1 MYTIVILAE
10 QAMTLGDAQEV
21 VSLHESIEDTRHYHV
36 LIPCEDA
43 AEKVQMAMGSMAASE
58 MLSTQPIVTENL
70 DVDKAQSQINE
81 IAGNAVKASVA
92 AIQAQGVEASG
103 EYSPAEPVDSLAK
116 AVADQHADEVIVM
129 TLPHSVSELFHRD
142 WTSKA
147 RKRMIGV
154 PILHLLEHEPL
165 DVEGSYGQGIS
176 GM

>member
-10 QAMTLGDAQEV
+10 QAMTAGDAQEV

-43 AEKVQMAMGSMAASE
+43 AEQVESALSSLAASDV
-58 MLSTQPIVTENL
+58 LATPPVIPD
-70 DVDKAQSQINE
+70 DVDVEEAQSRID
-81 IAGNAVKASVA
+81 ASANDSVSKTIA
-92 AIQAQGVEASG
+92 AIQALGVEATG
-103 EYSPAEPVDSLAK
+103 EFSSEDPVDSLTRV
-116 AVADQHADEVIVM
+116 VADQHADEVIVM
-129 TLPHSVSELFHRD
+129 TLPHSVSELFHLD

-147 RKRMIGV
+147 RRRIGV

-165 DVEGSYGQGIS
+165 DVEAGDGQGIT